1 LRQKLQKL
9 QSTSEPKTTSVEPLV
24 EGVNMFTETASWDT
38 HTFLYGIALNS
49 VGILPLV
56 DTVEVDDI
64 KIEPHIFKKDDTK

>member
-1 LRQKLQKL
+1 
-9 QSTSEPKTTSVEPLV
+9 V